1 VEFYNAEVIGS
12 SRNLANLKKAM
23 TDLRMIEQVKI
34 MELDAS
40 KTDDVAKI
48 AKSER
53 VEEHFTEARKFY

>member
-1 VEFYNAEVIGS
+1 MEFYNAEVIAS

>member
-53 VEEHFTEARKFY
+53 VEELFTEARKFY

>member
-1 VEFYNAEVIGS
+1 MEFYNAEVIGS

>member
-1 VEFYNAEVIGS
+1 VEFYNAEVIAS

-53 VEEHFTEARKFY
+53 VEELFTEARKFY